1 MKKIVLSIAMF
12 AIAMALLIGVI
23 VPLAT
28 HGHENGIK
36 AEAQIDTVDADIN
49 TLSTSIRK

>member
-28 HGHENGIK
+28 HGHENGAK
-36 AEAQIDTVDADIN
+36 AEGQMDTVDSNIN
-49 TLSTSIRK
+49 TLSTSIR